1 MTRKLEGDGEREF
14 NRQLHAFTDAG
25 GDEDDFED
33 PIDWEAI
40 EIRIETLMSD
50 LKAKDPLR
58 LEQATA
64 EAISLGV
71 DPRLVLSEQFLQN
84 SNYNRHERAL
94 PELEKRV
101 RLLSAEYREL
111 QKARPIDVVPVAQN

>member
-1 MTRKLEGDGEREF
+1 LTHRIESDCEREF
-14 NRQLHAFTDAG
+14 NRQLYAFTNAG

-33 PIDWEAI
+33 PIDWGAI
-40 EIRIETLMSD
+40 ELRTETLMFD
-50 LKAKDPLR
+50 LKSKKPAKR
-58 LEQATA
+58 EQAMA
-64 EAISLGV
+64 KAISLGV

-101 RLLSAEYREL
+101 RLLSAE
-111 QKARPIDVVPVAQN
+111 